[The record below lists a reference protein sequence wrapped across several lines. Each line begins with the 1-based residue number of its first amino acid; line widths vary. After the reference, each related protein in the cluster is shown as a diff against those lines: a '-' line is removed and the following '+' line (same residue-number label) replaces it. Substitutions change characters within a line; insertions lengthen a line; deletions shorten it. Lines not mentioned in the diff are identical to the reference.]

1 MAAPREHFH
10 HGVRGE
16 TEREPRRYAVRQRDE
31 HDDEERREPLGEI
44 LKLDVFEIL
53 HHQCARDDDD
63 GRDSRLWN
71 VGEQRNEDE
80 CEQEQCAADECRQP
94 APPSFDNARRTLC
107 GSDGRARSEH
117 RGQHRRQGR
126 GAERIAELCRI
137 GQQSFEQA
145 DGLKDEDHRHRE
157 DREPERNGQHGGE
170 VLCKEQCTV
179 LTEPRHI
186 NLNCIGLNQTE
197 RIGNDR
203 HDEDGDEKSALH
215 PPLVKQQ
222 A

>member
-1 MAAPREHFH
+1 M
-10 HGVRGE
+10 
-16 TEREPRRYAVRQRDE
+16 
-31 HDDEERREPLGEI
+31 
-44 LKLDVFEIL
+44 L
-53 HHQCARDDDD
+53 HHQCTRDDDD

-71 VGEQRNEDE
+71 VGEQRNEYE

-107 GSDGRARSEH
+107 GSDGRACSEH

-126 GAERIAELCRI
+126 GAECIAELCRI

-157 DREPERNGQHGGE
+157 DRKPERNGQHGGE
-170 VLCKEQCTV
+170 VLCKEQRTV
-179 LTEPRHI
+179 LAEPRHI
-186 NLNCIGLNQTE
+186 DLDRIGLNQTE

-222 A
+222 AQHEAEEREQCRRILQIAEREN